1 MLEALDDDG
10 HITDI
15 GRRIVGLPLD
25 PALARSLL
33 AAADLACVP
42 DMLTIAA
49 MLSAESIFTG
59 GRCERI
65 NQLVFRPRLRPCEGP
80 VKSTIAMQSFLKS
93 TIAMQSFLKEVSTVY
108 PGLTRAQCG

>member
-1 MLEALDDDG
+1 MRIVQRSSLEDALRQLFVLEALDEDG

-42 DMLTIAA
+42 DMLSIAA

-59 GRCERI
+59 GRCGAHETIPIDTRS
-65 NQLVFRPRLRPCEGP
+65 RLWCAVTDEFM
-80 VKSTIAMQSFLKS
+80 T
-93 TIAMQSFLKEVSTVY
+93 Y
-108 PGLTRAQCG
+108 

>member
-1 MLEALDDDG
+1 MQRSSLEDALRQLFVLEALDEDG

-15 GRRIVGLPLD
+15 GRRMVGLPLE

-59 GRCERI
+59 GRC
-65 NQLVFRPRLRPCEGP
+65 G
-80 VKSTIAMQSFLKS
+80 
-93 TIAMQSFLKEVSTVY
+93 
-108 PGLTRAQCG
+108 

>member
-1 MLEALDDDG
+1 MAFMSRGALAPSQRSSLEDALRQLFVLEALDEDG
-10 HITDI
+10 HITDV

-59 GRCERI
+59 GRCDAGS
-65 NQLVFRPRLRPCEGP
+65 C
-80 VKSTIAMQSFLKS
+80 
-93 TIAMQSFLKEVSTVY
+93 
-108 PGLTRAQCG
+108 CG